1 MVSIAARAAAPSR
14 PPPTPGSRPRRRPGQ
29 RYPGPMIT
37 VPELLAPVDPE
48 APLLV
53 VATREEAEHLGADVP
68 VLLTGIGRINATA
81 ALTEALARGPLPATV
96 LNVGTAGSLDDGP
109 ASSLHGVHRI
119 SRVLLHDFSHSAV
132 RKLAGADAYPP
143 IDLEVPGEGEGGGA
157 SSSNGAAGTVLAT
170 GDLFVEDSAT
180 RARLAETA
188 DLVDMEGYAIAWVA
202 RRYGVPVELI
212 KLVSD
217 PADESAGKLWA
228 AGVAECSRVLGEH
241 LGQRLRER

>member
-1 MVSIAARAAAPSR
+1 
-14 PPPTPGSRPRRRPGQ
+14 
-29 RYPGPMIT
+29 MIT

-53 VATREEAEHLGADVP
+53 VATREEAEHLAADVP

-81 ALTEALARGPLPATV
+81 ALSETLARGPLPTTV
-96 LNVGTAGSLDDGP
+96 LNVGTAGALHDGP
-109 ASSLHGVHRI
+109 SSGLHGVHRI
-119 SRVLLHDFSHSAV
+119 SRVVLHDFSHSAV
-132 RKLAGADAYPP
+132 RRLAGADAYPP
-143 IDLEVPGEGEGGGA
+143 IVLDAPADEAGEGP
-157 SSSNGAAGTVLAT
+157 SSSTAETGKALAT

-180 RARLAETA
+180 RARLAATA

-217 PADESAGKLWA
+217 PADESAGTLWVD
-228 AGVAECSRVLGEH
+228 GVAECSRVLGRH
-241 LGQRLRER
+241 LEARLGG

>member
-1 MVSIAARAAAPSR
+1 
-14 PPPTPGSRPRRRPGQ
+14 
-29 RYPGPMIT
+29 MIT
-37 VPELLAPVDPE
+37 VPELLATVDPE

-53 VATREEAEHLGADVP
+53 VATREEAEHLAVDVP

-81 ALTEALARGPLPATV
+81 ALTETLARGPLPTTV
-96 LNVGTAGSLDDGP
+96 LNVGTAGALDDGP
-109 ASSLHGVHRI
+109 SSGLHGVHRI
-119 SRVLLHDFSHSAV
+119 SSVLLHDFSHSAV

-143 IDLEVPGEGEGGGA
+143 IALDVPAEGGGDGP
-157 SSSNGAAGTVLAT
+157 SSSDAGPGKVLAT

-241 LGQRLRER
+241 LGARFGGPDGMRSGQR

>member
-53 VATREEAEHLGADVP
+53 VATREEAEHLGAD
-68 VLLTGIGRINATA
+68 
-81 ALTEALARGPLPATV
+81 
-96 LNVGTAGSLDDGP
+96 
-109 ASSLHGVHRI
+109 
-119 SRVLLHDFSHSAV
+119 
-132 RKLAGADAYPP
+132 AYPP
-143 IDLEVPGEGEGGGA
+143 IDLEVPGEGEGGGT

>member
-1 MVSIAARAAAPSR
+1 MVSIDARAAAPSR

-143 IDLEVPGEGEGGGA
+143 IDLEVPGEGEGGGTA
-157 SSSNGAAGTVLAT
+157 SSNGAAGTVLAT

-180 RARLAETA
+180 RARLAEAA
-188 DLVDMEGYAIAWVA
+188 DLVDMEGYAIAA
-202 RRYGVPVELI
+202 AGAALGVPTRLV
-212 KLVSD
+212 KHVSD
-217 PADESAGKLWA
+217 PADEGSGDTWVESVDACA
-228 AGVAECSRVLGEH
+228 RVLAEWVGT
-241 LGQRLRER
+241 RLA

>member
-1 MVSIAARAAAPSR
+1 
-14 PPPTPGSRPRRRPGQ
+14 
-29 RYPGPMIT
+29 MIT

-53 VATREEAEHLGADVP
+53 VATREEAEHLGVDVP

-81 ALTEALARGPLPATV
+81 ALAETLARGPLPATV

-109 ASSLHGVHRI
+109 ASRIHGVHRI
-119 SRVLLHDFSHSAV
+119 SRVILHDFSHSAV
-132 RKLAGADAYPP
+132 RRLAGADAYPP
-143 IDLEVPGEGEGGGA
+143 IDLEVRGDGGDGGT
-157 SSSNGAAGTVLAT
+157 SSSNGGSGNGAGGAVLAT

-188 DLVDMEGYAIAWVA
+188 DLVDMEGYAVAWVA
-202 RRYGVPVELI
+202 RRFGVPVELI

-217 PADESAGKLWA
+217 PADESAGTLWA

-241 LGQRLRER
+241 LGGRFGGASAGPDGEGRR

>member
-1 MVSIAARAAAPSR
+1 
-14 PPPTPGSRPRRRPGQ
+14 
-29 RYPGPMIT
+29 MIT

-81 ALTEALARGPLPATV
+81 ALTETLARGPLPATV

-109 ASSLHGVHRI
+109 ASTLHGVHRI

-132 RKLAGADAYPP
+132 RKLAGADAYPA
-143 IDLEVPGEGEGGGA
+143 IDLEVPAGDGGGGT
-157 SSSNGAAGTVLAT
+157 SSSKVLAT

-241 LGQRLRER
+241 LGERFGAGR